1 LLYAGSATI
10 DAVAWYSSN
19 SSGRTHAVASKGA
32 NACGLYDMS
41 GNVYEWTNDWYGAYA
56 SGGVSDPSGPAS
68 GSIRVFRGGS
78 WSGGPPSARVAFRY
92 DFSPAY
98 RDVFLGFRLVR
109 TAD

>member
-19 SSGRTHAVASKGA
+19 SSGRTHAVASKGS

-41 GNVYEWTNDWYGAYA
+41 GNVWEWVNDRYGAYA
-56 SGGVSDPSGPAS
+56 SGAVSDPGGPAS
-68 GSIRVFRGGS
+68 GSDRVFRGGS
-78 WSGGPPSARVAFRY
+78 WYNFPQFARVALRY
-92 DFSPAY
+92 DSSPGT
-98 RDVFLGFRLVR
+98 RGNNLGFRLLR